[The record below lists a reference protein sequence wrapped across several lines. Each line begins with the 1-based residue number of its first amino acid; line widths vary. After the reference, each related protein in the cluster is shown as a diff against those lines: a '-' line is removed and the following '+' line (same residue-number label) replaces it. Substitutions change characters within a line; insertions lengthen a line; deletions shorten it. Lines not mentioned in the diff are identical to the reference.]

1 MCSHLHP
8 VHDYALRQFCK
19 ETALG
24 MVVWLG
30 TRQTRIHLTARNSV
44 CSADVAK
51 AHNVP
56 TLAMQCHLVV
66 LRLCSTFFPYRSAI
80 TANANAFSMS
90 TLFMH
95 IVYALILHC
104 FLILFAH
111 CSADVAK
118 ALNVP
123 IFHVNADD
131 VESVV
136 RVCELAA
143 AWRQEW
149 HTDVVI
155 DLVCYRWVMG
165 DTQGCS

>member
-1 MCSHLHP
+1 M
-8 VHDYALRQFCK
+8 
-19 ETALG
+19 
-24 MVVWLG
+24 
-30 TRQTRIHLTARNSV
+30 
-44 CSADVAK
+44 
-51 AHNVP
+51 
-56 TLAMQCHLVV
+56 
-66 LRLCSTFFPYRSAI
+66 
-80 TANANAFSMS
+80 
-90 TLFMH
+90 
-95 IVYALILHC
+95 
-104 FLILFAH
+104 
-111 CSADVAK
+111 AK

-155 DLVCYRWVMG
+155 DLVCYRWVVG